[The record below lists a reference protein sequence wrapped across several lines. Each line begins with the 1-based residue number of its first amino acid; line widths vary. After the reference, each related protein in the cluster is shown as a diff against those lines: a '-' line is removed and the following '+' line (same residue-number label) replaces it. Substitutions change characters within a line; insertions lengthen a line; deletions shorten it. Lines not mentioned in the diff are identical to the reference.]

1 MYILFFILMILPGI
15 LAARIRESLLRDKL
29 DYFGKIYQFSKFTYL
44 ITFINLCALYIRG
57 WETFAFEW
65 ISVTFA
71 VKYMGLSLIL
81 AVMLPII
88 DLIISRFIKDKK

>member
-1 MYILFFILMILPGI
+1 MYILLFVLIILPGI
-15 LAARIRESLLRDKL
+15 LAVRVRTVLLHDKL
-29 DYFGKIYQFSKFTYL
+29 DCIEVIYQFAKFTYL

-57 WETFAFEW
+57 WAAFAFEW

-81 AVMLPII
+81 AVILPII
-88 DLIISRFIKDKK
+88 DLFISRFIRDKK